1 MGIHKNMNYETSA
14 YIKLQK
20 KFLKKYERL
29 KGTSAVKDKK
39 TPHFFCHLEFVANAD
54 EAEFPRLLFGI
65 LDAAG
70 VLKQLSNKFVFGF
83 TY

>member
-1 MGIHKNMNYETSA
+1 MGIYKNVNYETSA

-20 KFLKKYERL
+20 RFLKKYERL
-29 KGTSAVKDKK
+29 KGTSAIKDKK
-39 TPHFFCHLEFVANAD
+39 NQNLEFVANAD